1 MSQQISLK
9 DAERKVFQST
19 FADGLW
25 DVFLGCWFP
34 LQLAIGPL
42 LSRSMGD
49 FWSSAVFLPFWGA
62 VYLIIRGVRKKVVA
76 PRVGMV
82 EFGAARKT
90 RLKKYTVVMLVIN
103 VIAFILGLIAAFRF
117 RTLPLGGPNMVLGLI
132 LLIGFSTAA
141 YFLDFPRLYVYG
153 LLGALGTQIGEWLYQ
168 NMGASH
174 HGYPIVFGTLAGVM
188 ILTGLVTFA
197 RFLRNNPLPAEDVR

>member
-25 DVFLGCWFP
+25 DVLLGCWFP
-34 LQLAIGPL
+34 LQLAIAPF
-42 LSRSMGD
+42 LSVSMGD

-62 VYLIIRGVRKKVVA
+62 VYLVIWGIRKKVVK
-76 PRVGMV
+76 PRIGRV
-82 EFGAARKT
+82 EFGVARKT
-90 RLKKYTVVMLVIN
+90 RLKKFSAALLIVN
-103 VIAFILGLIAAFRF
+103 VIAFILGIVAFLGF
-117 RTLPLGGPNMVLGLI
+117 GSLPVGGVPIVLGLI
-132 LLIGFSTAA
+132 LLVGFSSAA

-153 LLGALGTQIGEWLYQ
+153 LLGALAPLIGEWLYQ

-174 HGYPIVFGTLAGVM
+174 HGFPIVFGTLAGVM
-188 ILTGLVTFA
+188 ILTGLVTFV
-197 RFLRNNPLPAEDVR
+197 RFLQNNPLPAESM

>member
-1 MSQQISLK
+1 MSSPISLK
-9 DAERKVFQST
+9 DAERRAFRSR

-25 DVFLGCWFP
+25 DVFFGCWFP
-34 LQLAIGPL
+34 LLLAIGPL

-49 FWSSAVFLPFWGA
+49 FWSSAVFLPFWGL
-62 VYLIIRGVRKKVVA
+62 VYLIIWLVRKYVVT

-82 EFGAARKT
+82 KFGAVRKT
-90 RLKKYTVVMLVIN
+90 RLKKFTVALLVVN
-103 VIAFILGLIAAFRF
+103 VIAFILGIVAALGFGN
-117 RTLPLGGPNMVLGLI
+117 LPVGGPPIIFGLI

-153 LLGALGTQIGEWLYQ
+153 LLGALAPQIGEWLYQ

-174 HGYPIVFGTLAGVM
+174 HGFPIVFGALAGVM
-188 ILTGLVTFA
+188 FLTGLVTFA
-197 RFLRNNPLPAEDVR
+197 RFLQNNPLPPEDL

>member
-25 DVFLGCWFP
+25 DVLLGCWFP
-34 LQLAIGPL
+34 LQFAIAPF

-62 VYLIIRGVRKKVVA
+62 VYLVIWLVRKKVVK
-76 PRVGMV
+76 PRIGMV
-82 EFGAARKT
+82 EFGSVRKS
-90 RLKKYTVVMLVIN
+90 RLMKFNLVLLIVN
-103 VIAFILGLIAAFRF
+103 VIAFIIGLIAALRF
-117 RTLPLGGPNMVLGLI
+117 SGLSGGSYPFVLGLI
-132 LLIGFSTAA
+132 LLIGFSAAA

-153 LLGALGTQIGEWLYQ
+153 LLSVLAPLIGEWLYR
-168 NMGASH
+168 NVGASH
-174 HGYPIVFGTLAGVM
+174 HGFPIVFGILAGVM
-188 ILTGLVTFA
+188 ILTGLVTFV
-197 RFLRNNPLPAEDVR
+197 RFMQNNPLPAGDM

>member
-1 MSQQISLK
+1 MSTPISLK
-9 DAERKVFQST
+9 NAEQKAFQST

-25 DVFLGCWFP
+25 DVFLGCSFP
-34 LQLAIGPL
+34 LQLTIAPF
-42 LSRSMGD
+42 LSVSMGD

-62 VYLIIRGVRKKVVA
+62 VYLVIWLVRKNVVA
-76 PRVGMV
+76 PRIGKV
-82 EFGAARKT
+82 EFGTARKSK
-90 RLKKYTVVMLVIN
+90 LKKLSAALLIVN
-103 VIAFILGLIAAFRF
+103 VIAFILAIVAALAFGSLPIAGPPIIMGL
-117 RTLPLGGPNMVLGLI
+117 T

-153 LLGALGTQIGEWLYQ
+153 LLGALAPLIGEWLYQ

-174 HGYPIVFGTLAGVM
+174 HGFPIVFGTLAGVM

-197 RFLRNNPLPAEDVR
+197 RFLQNNPLPAGDM

>member
-1 MSQQISLK
+1 MLSPISLK
-9 DAERKVFQST
+9 DTERKVFQST

-25 DVFLGCWFP
+25 DVFLGCSFP
-34 LQLAIGPL
+34 LQLAIGPF
-42 LSRSMGD
+42 LSVSMGD

-62 VYLIIRGVRKKVVA
+62 VYLVIWLVRKNVVA
-76 PRVGMV
+76 PRVGV
-82 EFGAARKT
+82 VKFGAARKT
-90 RLKKYTVVMLVIN
+90 RLKKYTAAMLVIN
-103 VIAFILGLIAAFRF
+103 VIAFILGIVAFLGF
-117 RTLPLGGPNMVLGLI
+117 GSLPAGEPPITMGLI

-153 LLGALGTQIGEWLYQ
+153 LLGALAPLVGEWLYQ

-174 HGYPIVFGTLAGVM
+174 HGFPIVFGTLAGVM

-197 RFLRNNPLPAEDVR
+197 RFLQNNPLPAGEM

>member
-1 MSQQISLK
+1 MSTPISLK

-25 DVFLGCWFP
+25 DVFIGCSFP
-34 LQLAIGPL
+34 LQFTIAPF
-42 LSRSMGD
+42 LSVSMGD
-49 FWSSAVFLPFWGA
+49 FWSSAVFLPFLGA
-62 VYLIIRGVRKKVVA
+62 VYLVIWLVRKNVVA
-76 PRVGMV
+76 PRIGKV
-82 EFGAARKT
+82 EFGLVRKA
-90 RLKKYTVVMLVIN
+90 RLKKFTVMMLVFN
-103 VIAFILGLIAAFRF
+103 VIVFILGLIAALRF
-117 RTLPLGGPNMVLGLI
+117 RTLPLVGPNTVLALT

-153 LLGALGTQIGEWLYQ
+153 LLAALGTPTGEWLYQ

-188 ILTGLVTFA
+188 ILTGLGIFA
-197 RFLRNNPLPAEDVR
+197 RFLQNNPLPAEDI

>member
-1 MSQQISLK
+1 MSSPISLK
-9 DAERKVFQST
+9 DTERKVFQST

-25 DVFLGCWFP
+25 DVLLGCWFP
-34 LQLAIGPL
+34 LQLAIGPF
-42 LSRSMGD
+42 LSPSMGD
-49 FWSSAVFLPFWGA
+49 LWSSAVFIPFWGV
-62 VYLIIRGVRKKVVA
+62 VYLIIWLVRKKVVV
-76 PRVGMV
+76 PRVGRV
-82 EFGAARKT
+82 KFGAVRKT
-90 RLKKYTVVMLVIN
+90 KLKKFTVTMLVFN

-117 RTLPLGGPNMVLGLI
+117 RSLPLGGPNLVLGLI

-153 LLGALGTQIGEWLYQ
+153 LLAALGTQFGEWLYQ

-197 RFLRNNPLPAEDVR
+197 RFLRNNPLPAGEM

>member
-25 DVFLGCWFP
+25 DVLLGCWFP
-34 LQLAIGPL
+34 LQFAIAPF

-62 VYLIIRGVRKKVVA
+62 VYLVIWAIRKKVVA
-76 PRVGMV
+76 PRVGRV
-82 EFGAARKT
+82 EFGAARVN
-90 RLKKYTVVMLVIN
+90 RLKKFSLALLIVN
-103 VIAFILGLIAAFRF
+103 VTAFIFGLIAFLRF
-117 RTLPLGGPNMVLGLI
+117 TSLSGGSYPIVLGLV
-132 LLIGFSTAA
+132 LLIGFSAAA

-153 LLGALGTQIGEWLYQ
+153 LLSVFAPLIGEWLYR
-168 NMGASH
+168 NVGASH

-188 ILTGLVTFA
+188 ILTGLVTFI
-197 RFLRNNPLPAEDVR
+197 RFMQNNPLPAGDM